1 MINNSQTRHP
11 ELKTLTPANPE
22 EIAAEG
28 VIDWALSLDMWHM
41 EDICEYMTAYI
52 AQPDQRILKEYFR
65 GTFMAIVISGIV
77 DILKEDSN
85 GDDKPIAVLGPGKV
99 LGEMGLIDGE
109 PRSASA
115 RARTE
120 TTLLVLTQ
128 EMFDRLTEDK
138 PRLALELSIKLAKIS
153 GRRLR
158 KTSGRLIDLLPQA

>member
-1 MINNSQTRHP
+1 MYKKHQKPHP
-11 ELKTLTPANPE
+11 ELKKLTPANPD

-28 VIDWALSLDMWHM
+28 VIDWALDLDMWHM
-41 EDICEYMTAYI
+41 DDICEYMTAYV
-52 AQPDQRILKEYFR
+52 AQPKQRILKEFVR

-77 DILKEDSN
+77 DIEKEDSH
-85 GDDKPIAVLGPGKV
+85 GEHKSIAVLGPGKV

-128 EMFDRLTEDK
+128 EMFDKLMESK

-158 KTSGRLIDLLPQA
+158 KTSGRLIELMPEH

>member
-11 ELKTLTPANPE
+11 ELKKLTPANPE

>member
-1 MINNSQTRHP
+1 MVMKTQGTHP
-11 ELKTLTPANPE
+11 ELKKLKPASPDD
-22 EIAAEG
+22 IAAEG
-28 VIDWALSLDMWHM
+28 VIDWALDLDMWHM

-52 AQPDQRILKEYFR
+52 AKPNQRILKEYFR

-85 GDDKPIAVLGPGKV
+85 GEHKPIAVLGPGKV

-128 EMFDRLTEDK
+128 EMFDRLMEDK

-158 KTSGRLIDLLPQA
+158 KTSGRLIDLLPEQ